1 MNYSVFMD
9 DDKDN
14 GSTDDVIGS
23 MIDVASSAFYDI
35 RAKLLDL
42 AFPSSGRGFVADV
55 FLINGTIMK
64 NVVVVGFVDIP
75 FVPIVRRGDGTRVLI
90 AQASILK
97 IEIVDPTND
106 AITRAAVTTGEFA

>member
-1 MNYSVFMD
+1 MLASLKSLRSSSILRPASVIISHRAGQPSSSLILISSFFARTVINFRFDSMNYSVFMD

-42 AFPSSGRGFVADV
+42 PFPSSGRGFVADV
-55 FLINGTIMK
+55 FL
-64 NVVVVGFVDIP
+64 
-75 FVPIVRRGDGTRVLI
+75 
-90 AQASILK
+90 
-97 IEIVDPTND
+97 TN
-106 AITRAAVTTGEFA
+106 